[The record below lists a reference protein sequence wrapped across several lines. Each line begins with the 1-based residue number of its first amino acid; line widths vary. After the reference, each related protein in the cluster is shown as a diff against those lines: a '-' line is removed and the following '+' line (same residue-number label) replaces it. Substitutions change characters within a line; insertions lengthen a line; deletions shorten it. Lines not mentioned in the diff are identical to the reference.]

1 MGRCWSPSS
10 THQALR
16 RRAKKV
22 GYWFGMS
29 SPPERKSRPSVSSMT
44 MVEGVVIEDTSAPPP
59 PPSLMAAQGLPRRR
73 SVPSDGGIAF
83 SSDGPGQVYARPTP
97 VLEMHGNVTAAIIA
111 ASAFP
116 APVIAPRAPLQFGSV
131 AAAAAN
137 VDKAKQ
143 GLQAKKGLFAA
154 IGAATTAFSAAAPAA
169 APPSVPPSAV
179 RSSPDRIV
187 VKGERFNDDALG
199 VLISGMGSGEGS
211 QRRVRRLTSALRAR
225 GFEVCAL
232 ARDATPEA
240 ETDALWRSG
249 CVLLC
254 LTAADLEN
262 FDGHHGMSDGA
273 HGNPVGRT
281 YERALRTHM
290 PRRMVPVRLRRRAL
304 TLALPLAQP

>member
-1 MGRCWSPSS
+1 MTFWAA
-10 THQALR
+10 QEVL
-16 RRAKKV
+16 
-22 GYWFGMS
+22 MS
-29 SPPERKSRPSVSSMT
+29 SPPERKRLPSVSSMT

-59 PPSLMAAQGLPRRR
+59 PPSLMVAQGLPRRR

-83 SSDGPGQVYARPTP
+83 TSDGPGEVHARPTP
-97 VLEMHGNVTAAIIA
+97 VLEMHGNVTAAV
-111 ASAFP
+111 AFP
-116 APVIAPRAPLQFGSV
+116 APVIAPRAPLQFGAV

-137 VDKAKQ
+137 VDKAKH
-143 GLQAKKGLFAA
+143 GLQAKQGMFAA
-154 IGAATTAFSAAAPAA
+154 IGAATSAFAAARTSAAPVAAPAA
-169 APPSVPPSAV
+169 APAATPPVSAT

-225 GFEVCAL
+225 GFEVCTL
-232 ARDATPEA
+232 AKDATPAA

-254 LTAADLEN
+254 LTASDLEN

-281 YERALRTHM
+281 YERALRSHM

-304 TLALPLAQP
+304 TLALAP